1 MRHEP
6 HKTVIGIFRETIEAW
21 RKREGWSRETVC
33 QLIVEAHERIDG
45 PAATGIHFDP
55 PTRDMFERQKVNA
68 ERIFRWLDDVSKDRN
83 LLPPNFQPSIE
94 AAFPMDVLLD
104 FFGARLRDR
113 GIEVCSSS
121 SDRGAGFDASAHI
134 AGLAKESS
142 EATISLLSV
151 GPDASVA
158 ALERAAKEV
167 KDVEETAIT
176 ARRALNAEISR
187 RNQPRC
193 IGCGQEQGEPHTHGC
208 RLDGLAA

>member
-68 ERIFRWLDDVSKDRN
+68 ERIFRWLDDVSKDKN

-94 AAFPMDVLLD
+94 AAFPVDVLLD
-104 FFGARLRDR
+104 FFTARLRGR
-113 GIEVCSSS
+113 GIEVCTSKSS
-121 SDRGAGFDASAHI
+121 GADGFDVNQHI
-134 AGLAKESS
+134 AGLAKEAA
-142 EATISLLSV
+142 EATISLLDV
-151 GPDASVA
+151 GPA
-158 ALERAAKEV
+158 ATLPSLERAAKEV
-167 KDVEETAIT
+167 KDVEETAIN
-176 ARRALNAEISR
+176 ARRAINAEIKR

-193 IGCGQEQGEPHTHGC
+193 IGCGNEQGIPHVAGC
-208 RLDGLAA
+208 RMNGLAA